1 MRVAISDYDGTI
13 SLGGIGGDVDHA
25 VVEAVREWRES
36 GNAFGIATGRDLSM
50 IVYETER
57 WGIPFDFLICCNGAV
72 IYDGALRPRQSIDVP
87 DEVVPDL
94 LMHPAAMRSM
104 HLELSSNGVVNLYVR
119 DKRSWFLTLGP
130 SYNEISFDDALHT
143 KNVQQVSFAYL
154 DVADA
159 TACAKELTRDF
170 GDVVVPQ
177 QNGRSV
183 DMTKR
188 GVSKATGIEDALRI
202 FDLSAD
208 GLLAIGDGTNDIPMI
223 ERYGGFTVKG
233 ATDAVKR
240 AAKKIYPDVAAMLRD
255 CAGLS

>member
-1 MRVAISDYDGTI
+1 MAISDYDGTI
-13 SLGGIGGDVDHA
+13 SLGGIGGDVAPA
-25 VVEAVREWRES
+25 VVEAIHAWRAS

-57 WGIPFDFLICCNGAV
+57 WGIPFDFLICCNGAA
-72 IYDGALRPRQSIDVP
+72 IYDRELRLRQSIDVP
-87 DEVVPDL
+87 DEIVPDF

-104 HLELSSNGVVNLYVR
+104 HVELSSSGVVDLYVR
-119 DKRSWFLTLGP
+119 DARSWFLTLGP
-130 SYNEISFDDALHT
+130 SYNEITFDDALHK
-143 KNVQQVSFAYL
+143 KNLQQISLAYL

-159 TACAKELTRDF
+159 TACTKALTHDF
-170 GDVVVPQ
+170 GDDVAPQ

-183 DMTKR
+183 DVTKS
-188 GVSKATGIEDALRI
+188 GVSKATGIRDALRI

-223 ERYGGFTVKG
+223 ECYGGFTVKG

-255 CAGLS
+255 SAG